1 MRHLDLG
8 GCVQH
13 RPDGAH
19 AVVVVVEGGELLGA
33 QLVRLHD
40 LAGQGRRLHTEA
52 DTYMFKFSILD
63 VRNCIRGVNACAPL
77 FLNDSLTGIVS
88 PILMGNIS
96 CSVDSSH
103 PPQLEEAHLYE
114 PHRVEEHLGNEPELG
129 RGHRHRPEQ
138 QLQVVRQRLQIN
150 CK

>member
-8 GCVQH
+8 GGVQH

-40 LAGQGRRLHTEA
+40 LAGQGRRLHTET
-52 DTYMFKFSILD
+52 DKYVFKFSILYA
-63 VRNCIRGVNACAPL
+63 RNCNRGVTACYL
-77 FLNDSLTGIVS
+77 CSSLNDSLAGIVNVS
-88 PILMGNIS
+88 PILIRTIS

-103 PPQLEEAHLYE
+103 PP
-114 PHRVEEHLGNEPELG
+114 R
-129 RGHRHRPEQ
+129 
-138 QLQVVRQRLQIN
+138 
-150 CK
+150 

>member
-40 LAGQGRRLHTEA
+40 LAGQGRRLHTETSSNSIFSMLVIA
-52 DTYMFKFSILD
+52 SGESIL
-63 VRNCIRGVNACAPL
+63 VVL
-77 FLNDSLTGIVS
+77 SFLI
-88 PILMGNIS
+88 ILW
-96 CSVDSSH
+96 
-103 PPQLEEAHLYE
+103 
-114 PHRVEEHLGNEPELG
+114 LGLC
-129 RGHRHRPEQ
+129 
-138 QLQVVRQRLQIN
+138 RQY
-150 CK
+150 